1 MRFCSRV
8 RPRLERDVA
17 LVRID
22 EWVLAARVQADV
34 RHFESR
40 GVGAL
45 VRHLIQTNLLKLWR
59 RDRSLCQSSVS
70 TLSSFLVNP
79 RRGISACVWVG
90 TGDVFVVASF
100 PIRLVESLLL
110 QPTNAQSS
118 SAIYPNE
125 WTGRL
130 GQHPMS
136 QAKQLNKRRGT
147 GERERKHE
155 TRERKEEPRLARGI
169 VVCPARGER
178 NDRGSKGG
186 NGGMCIP
193 CSPNGRN
200 TLQTGK

>member
-1 MRFCSRV
+1 LRFCSRV

-40 GVGAL
+40 GVGSL

-100 PIRLVESLLL
+100 PIRLVVE
-110 QPTNAQSS
+110 AQV
-118 SAIYPNE
+118 
-125 WTGRL
+125 
-130 GQHPMS
+130 
-136 QAKQLNKRRGT
+136 K
-147 GERERKHE
+147 ERENTRPAKEKKSLDWLEGLLFALHE
-155 TRERKEEPRLARGI
+155 GSGMTEGPRGAT
-169 VVCPARGER
+169 VVCVYPVRRMEGTHFKQA
-178 NDRGSKGG
+178 NDYKR
-186 NGGMCIP
+186 
-193 CSPNGRN
+193 
-200 TLQTGK
+200 TL